1 MFFLVSLNF
10 DIDKMSLIRC
20 SIDCY
25 CENNASRI
33 EKKSSIDRIYA
44 EIWQGFA
51 ICELDQR

>member
-33 EKKSSIDRIYA
+33 EKNHQSTEYA

>member
-33 EKKSSIDRIYA
+33 EKKSSIDRMQKY
-44 EIWQGFA
+44 GKDLLFVS
-51 ICELDQR
+51 

>member
-33 EKKSSIDRIYA
+33 EKKIINRPNMQKYGKDLLFVS
-44 EIWQGFA
+44 
-51 ICELDQR
+51 